1 MASLYIF
8 LIYGSMKYYI
18 MALYGVISIYSS
30 LVLYALY
37 IYWLLHFYLYRRL
50 ICELYTC
57 TYTCVGGAALQY
69 EYIFDV
75 SIYLLYFLACHRVI
89 CCGMCKV
96 ETFGCAC
103 AIYRYVVV
111 EVVAWRECMLACV
124 SLSLYWHLPVPAHGA
139 GRALLFAPY

>member
-18 MALYGVISIYSS
+18 MALYGVISIYLS

-75 SIYLLYFLACHRVI
+75 SIYLLYFLACRRVI

-96 ETFGCAC
+96 ETFM
-103 AIYRYVVV
+103 VVLLFIGV
-111 EVVAWRECMLACV
+111 
-124 SLSLYWHLPVPAHGA
+124 LSLK
-139 GRALLFAPY
+139 